1 MLRLALFLL
10 LSLSVCVYPQTAQ
23 ELQKLAQEQKR
34 TGRVFLNFQDVEI
47 SLVAKFMSEL
57 TGKNIILDPAVRGTI
72 TVSSAKPVSVQTAWE
87 IFLLALSLQGYG
99 VVEEKNYVNIVPLQ
113 KATSLAELKKPSHSG
128 EVVIYIYKA
137 ENTQALQLQQAV
149 QPFLSPN
156 AKITVH
162 APSNSLIIADVAKN
176 IERLKKILKE
186 LDSPERGLNVKLYK
200 LQKANAESVFQ
211 SLQALSSAFQ
221 QQLGTPIFITFSKDS
236 NSIVV
241 VANEKVQDLIK
252 EVIENIDRESLGPL
266 ERSFYLIKLN
276 HISAEELYRS
286 LQTLFGGRPTTTQ
299 TQAVQPQV
307 QPQERRATPTDTR
320 DMEIPLQREEHR
332 TPQRQAL
339 PLTAIETKEGLRIG
353 FDRGTNSIIIYGTPQ
368 EYESLKSFIEK
379 IDVRRKQVLIAATV
393 VEMSTRQALE
403 LGVRWQILGTRGGSA
418 FGGSS
423 LQDVYSAILSGN
435 FVIGSLSRSGISFT
449 INSSTLFFPDL
460 VLLFSL
466 LERGSGFNIIS
477 NPKVLTLDN
486 QEAII
491 KVGQVVPFA
500 SGVKFD
506 INGQPIIT
514 YDYKEVG
521 LSLSVTPTISGKD
534 LRLLISLN
542 LQETIDFLRPQI
554 GTLSY
559 AVPVTSKRQLNSDVV
574 VENGQTI
581 IIGGLVSTRTLDNI
595 EGVPGL
601 KDVPVLGWL
610 FKRKST
616 SEDKVSLFIFLTPYV
631 IEKPEDLSKITE
643 EHQKLAQELRKRVE
657 EANKKNRTEDEA
669 ED

>member
-1 MLRLALFLL
+1 
-10 LSLSVCVYPQTAQ
+10 
-23 ELQKLAQEQKR
+23 
-34 TGRVFLNFQDVEI
+34 
-47 SLVAKFMSEL
+47 
-57 TGKNIILDPAVRGTI
+57 
-72 TVSSAKPVSVQTAWE
+72 
-87 IFLLALSLQGYG
+87 
-99 VVEEKNYVNIVPLQ
+99 VVEERNYVNIVPLQ

-128 EVVIYIYKA
+128 EVVVYIYKA
-137 ENTQALQLQQAV
+137 ENTQALQLQQAI

-156 AKITVH
+156 ARFAVH

-186 LDSPERGLNVKLYK
+186 LDSPERGLSVKLYK

-211 SLQALSSAFQ
+211 SLQALGSAFQ
-221 QQLGTPIFITFSKDS
+221 QQLGTPVFITFSKDS

-241 VANEKVQDLIK
+241 VANEKVQGLIK
-252 EVIENIDRESLGPL
+252 EVIETLDRESLGPL
-266 ERSFYLIKLN
+266 ERGFYLIKLN

-286 LQTLFGGRPTTTQ
+286 LQTLFGGGLPTT
-299 TQAVQPQV
+299 QAV
-307 QPQERRATPTDTR
+307 QPQERRATPPDTR
-320 DMEIPLQREEHR
+320 GMEIPLQREERR
-332 TPQRQAL
+332 TPQRQAT

-353 FDRGTNSIIIYGTPQ
+353 FDRGTNSVIIFGTPQ

-403 LGVRWQILGTRGGSA
+403 LGVRWQILGTHGGAA

-423 LQDVYSAILSGN
+423 LQDVYNALLSGS
-435 FVIGSLSRSGISFT
+435 FVMGALSRSGTSVAIGST
-449 INSSTLFFPDL
+449 TLFFPDL
-460 VLLFSL
+460 MLLFSL
-466 LERGSGFNIIS
+466 LEKGSGFNIVS

-521 LSLSVTPTISGKD
+521 LNLSVTPTISGKD
-534 LRLLISLN
+534 LRLLINLN
-542 LQETIDFLRPQI
+542 LQEIIDFLRPQI

-559 AVPVTSKRQLNSDVV
+559 AVPVTSNRQLNSDVV

-581 IIGGLVSTRTLDNI
+581 IIGGLVSTRTLDNV

-601 KDVPVLGWL
+601 KDVPILGWL
-610 FKRKST
+610 FKRKTT

-631 IEKPEDLSKITE
+631 IEKPEDLSRITE
-643 EHQKLAQELRKRVE
+643 EHQKLAQELRKRME
-657 EANKKNRTEDEA
+657 EANKKKRKKDEA